1 MSRLQMSSVQGPPV
15 EGKRP
20 NGRCLVGLVGAG
32 ITDSLS
38 PALHEAEA
46 DRLGLRYVYQLID
59 LDELDLGADAIGQLL
74 AEAQRMGF
82 RGLNVTHPCKQ
93 LVVEW
98 LDELAPE
105 AIALGAVNTVVFRD
119 GRTVGHNT
127 DLFGFRESFVRGL
140 PGAALDRVVLIG
152 AGGAGAAVAHALVE
166 LGTSRLTILDADPQR
181 AVDLAEA
188 VNRQFE
194 IRNVEAATVA
204 EIARLMA
211 EADGVVH
218 ATPTGM
224 AAHPGTALEPDLL
237 RADLWVAEIV
247 YLPLETDLLRQAK
260 AAGCRTL
267 DGGGMA
273 VFQAVESFRL
283 FTGVDPDP
291 GHMLRRF
298 AHLVETDS
306 SPANLLAPA

>member
-1 MSRLQMSSVQGPPV
+1 MN
-15 EGKRP
+15 RP

-46 DRLGLRYVYQLID
+46 DRLGLRYVYQVID
-59 LDELDLGADAIGQLL
+59 LDELELGADAIGQLL

-93 LVVEW
+93 LVVEC

-140 PGAALDRVVLIG
+140 PGAALNRVVLIG
-152 AGGAGAAVAHALVE
+152 AGGAGAAVAHALME
-166 LGTSRLTILDADPQR
+166 LGTSRLTILDADSER

-194 IRNVEAATVA
+194 IRDVEAASVA

-224 AAHPGTALEPDLL
+224 AAHPGTALERDLL

-291 GHMLRRF
+291 EHMLRRF
-298 AHLVETDS
+298 SHLVESDPL
-306 SPANLLAPA
+306 PADLLAPA

>member
-1 MSRLQMSSVQGPPV
+1 
-15 EGKRP
+15 
-20 NGRCLVGLVGAG
+20 
-32 ITDSLS
+32 
-38 PALHEAEA
+38 
-46 DRLGLRYVYQLID
+46 
-59 LDELDLGADAIGQLL
+59 
-74 AEAQRMGF
+74 
-82 RGLNVTHPCKQ
+82 
-93 LVVEW
+93 
-98 LDELAPE
+98 
-105 AIALGAVNTVVFRD
+105 
-119 GRTVGHNT
+119 
-127 DLFGFRESFVRGL
+127 
-140 PGAALDRVVLIG
+140 
-152 AGGAGAAVAHALVE
+152 VE
-166 LGTSRLTILDADPQR
+166 LGTSRLTILDADPLR

-224 AAHPGTALEPDLL
+224 AAHPGTALERDLL

>member
-1 MSRLQMSSVQGPPV
+1 MTS
-15 EGKRP
+15 P

-46 DRLGLRYVYQLID
+46 DRLGLRYVYQVID
-59 LDELDLGADAIGQLL
+59 LDELELGADAIGQLL

-98 LDELAPE
+98 LDELSPE
-105 AIALGAVNTVVFRD
+105 AFALGAVNTVVFRD

-152 AGGAGAAVAHALVE
+152 AGGAGAAVAHALMQ
-166 LGTSRLTILDADPQR
+166 LGTSHLTIVDADPQR
-181 AVDLAEA
+181 AVDLAAA
-188 VNRQFE
+188 VSRQFDVS
-194 IRNVEAATVA
+194 NVEPASVA
-204 EIARLMA
+204 EIPRLSA
-211 EADGVVH
+211 QADGVVH

-224 AAHPGTALEPDLL
+224 AAHPGTTVDQDLL
-237 RADLWVAEIV
+237 RADLWVAEVV
-247 YLPLETDLLRQAK
+247 YVPLETEFLRQAK

-291 GHMLRRF
+291 EHMLRRF
-298 AHLVETDS
+298 ADLVQKD
-306 SPANLLAPA
+306 PAPADLLAPA

>member
-1 MSRLQMSSVQGPPV
+1 MSDPSLSTRAGRRAHMTS
-15 EGKRP
+15 P

-46 DRLGLRYVYQLID
+46 DRLGLRYVYQVID
-59 LDELDLGADAIGQLL
+59 LDELELGADAIGQLL
-74 AEAQRMGF
+74 SEAQRMGF

-93 LVVEW
+93 VVVEW

-127 DLFGFRESFVRGL
+127 DLFGFRESFARGL
-140 PGAALDRVVLIG
+140 PGAPLDRVVLIG
-152 AGGAGAAVAHALVE
+152 AGGAGAAVAHALMQ
-166 LGTSRLTILDADPQR
+166 LGTSRLTILDADPRR

-188 VNRQFE
+188 VNRHF
-194 IRNVEAATVA
+194 NVSGVEAAAVA
-204 EIARLMA
+204 EIPRLLMD
-211 EADGVVH
+211 ADGVVH

-224 AAHPGTALEPDLL
+224 AAHPGTVFERKLL
-237 RADLWVAEIV
+237 RADIWVAEVV
-247 YLPLETDLLRQAK
+247 YVPFETELLRQAK

-283 FTGVDPDP
+283 FTGLDPDP
-291 GHMLRRF
+291 DHMLGRF
-298 AHLVETDS
+298 DQLVQKGA
-306 SPANLLAPA
+306 PADLLAPR